1 MTRPQ
6 LLVLSFST
14 IASDARVLKQVAL
27 FSDRYDL
34 YTCGHGPAPAGVAG
48 HYEIPAD
55 HQAWQYDR
63 ALLVL
68 RRYSRAYWSNR
79 AISAASEMLPVER
92 FDVVVANDIDS
103 VGLALSLRP
112 KRGVH
117 ADLHEFAPRQKLDN
131 LKWRLFVAQFMR
143 WMCRDFLP
151 VAASVTTVAQGIARE
166 YEKEYGITAGVVT
179 NAAPYLELP
188 VGEVGEPVR
197 LVHSGACLRS
207 RGIDIMIDAVQM
219 ATRPVTL
226 DLYLTPNDPAYLE
239 ELRARAESVPG
250 VTLRD
255 PVPYAELG
263 QTLNLFDIGVH
274 ILPPTNFNNKWALPN
289 KLFDYVQ
296 ARLGVIVG
304 PSPEMARVVTE
315 TGIGE
320 VLASFRAESL
330 REAIDALTP
339 DRTREWKE
347 ASGRSAEE
355 LSSGVQVQVWAD
367 AVDAL
372 LA

>member
-6 LLVLSFST
+6 LLVLSFSA

-48 HYEIPAD
+48 HFEIPAD
-55 HQAWQYDR
+55 RQVWQYDR

-68 RRYSRAYWSNR
+68 RRYTRAYWSNR
-79 AISAASEMLPVER
+79 AIAAAAELLPVGR
-92 FDVVVANDIDS
+92 FDAIVANDIDS
-103 VGLALSLRP
+103 VGLAISLRP
-112 KRGVH
+112 TSGVH

-131 LKWRLFVAQFMR
+131 LKWRLFVAPFMR
-143 WMCRDFLP
+143 WMCRAFLP
-151 VAASVTTVAQGIARE
+151 DAASVTTVAQGIARQ
-166 YEKEYGITAGVVT
+166 YEREYGITAGVVT
-179 NAAPYLELP
+179 NAAPYLDLP
-188 VGEVGEPVR
+188 VGPVGDPIR

-207 RGIDIMIDAVQM
+207 RGLDIMIDAVAA

-226 DLYLTPNDPAYLE
+226 DLFLTPNDPAYLE
-239 ELRARAESVPG
+239 ELRARIASVPG
-250 VTLRD
+250 ATLRD
-255 PVPYAELG
+255 PVPYAQLG
-263 QTLNLFDIGVH
+263 QTLNGFDIGVH

-320 VLASFRAESL
+320 VLADFRSESL
-330 REAIDALTP
+330 RLAIDALTP
-339 DRTREWKE
+339 ERTREWKA
-347 ASGRSAEE
+347 ASDRAAEG
-355 LSSGVQVQVWAD
+355 LSSAVQVRVWGD
-367 AVDAL
+367 AVEAL